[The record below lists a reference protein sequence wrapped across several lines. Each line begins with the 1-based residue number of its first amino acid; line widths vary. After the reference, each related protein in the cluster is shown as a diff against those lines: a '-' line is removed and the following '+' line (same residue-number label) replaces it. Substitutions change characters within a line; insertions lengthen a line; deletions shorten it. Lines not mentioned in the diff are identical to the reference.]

1 MAHTTCGT
9 PLYMPPEIINRQPY
23 DKKVDIWSMGC
34 LIFEMLA
41 GKMPFS
47 GLSRDEAFSNI
58 CSAALEIPADI
69 QFSVGIVR
77 LLSQVFN
84 FCFVF
89 RRIVVLFFS
98 LNIFLNCVPD
108 VREGSD
114 KTVIS

>member
-1 MAHTTCGT
+1 
-9 PLYMPPEIINRQPY
+9 MPPEIINRQPY

-84 FCFVF
+84 IFISGF

-98 LNIFLNCVPD
+98 SNIFLNCVPD